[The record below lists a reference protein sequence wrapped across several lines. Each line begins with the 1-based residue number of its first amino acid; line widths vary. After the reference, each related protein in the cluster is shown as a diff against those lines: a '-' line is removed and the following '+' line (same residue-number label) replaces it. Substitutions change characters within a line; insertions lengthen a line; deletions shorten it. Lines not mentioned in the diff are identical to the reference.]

1 VCCLDFLVRSPGS
14 NTILLRATI
23 SAATFRAVSLR
34 NLPRAEALGYGL
46 KPLRGKPDTHL
57 LWKP

>member
-1 VCCLDFLVRSPGS
+1 VIAWVKH
-14 NTILLRATI
+14 TILVRATI

-46 KPLRGKPDTHL
+46 KPLRGKSDTYL
-57 LWKP
+57 GYDL